1 MATGEN
7 IRRVESPSS
16 FGRTVAYEDE
26 LPRHSTQTRIEH
38 WSVAIAFILALL
50 SGFAL
55 FTPWLYA
62 WITPIFGSGAR
73 TRLLHPWFGLAFV
86 IAVLFLLRSWAGQM
100 RWQPKDNEWLSHT
113 KDYVTKTGEPE
124 PDYVGKFNA
133 GQKLWFWVMAWSL
146 LIFLVTGLF
155 LWFPERLGRTAM
167 WICYFFHDLMALVML
182 GGFFVHLY
190 MSTAGIPGTL
200 RGMLHGT
207 VTRAWGW
214 THHPAWYREVTSRDP
229 KTDREQNR

>member
-113 KDYVTKTGEPE
+113 KDYVTKTSEPE